1 MAMILPLRPPFSSLL
16 RLRPFPLVT
25 TSLQL
30 ARPLS
35 KTQLPARPKPPP
47 DSEIEES
54 FLKGSGPGGQK
65 INKTN
70 SAVQLKHIPT
80 GIVVKSQATRSR
92 SQNRKIA
99 RDLLALKLDELQNG
113 DQSRTAIVGDH
124 KKKKAAS
131 KAKKSARKYKKLAE
145 EKAAASAAAAGG
157 LTSGEEGTQ
166 PQVLEV
172 RQDIEEDD
180 WDPEEQEEDEENHIP
195 GDAKIPQ
202 RDNFRDGD
210 V

>member
-1 MAMILPLRPPFSSLL
+1 M
-16 RLRPFPLVT
+16 
-25 TSLQL
+25 
-30 ARPLS
+30 
-35 KTQLPARPKPPP
+35 K
-47 DSEIEES
+47 
-54 FLKGSGPGGQK
+54 
-65 INKTN
+65 NKTN

-145 EKAAASAAAAGG
+145 EKAAAAAAG
-157 LTSGEEGTQ
+157 LSSGEEGTQ
-166 PQVLEV
+166 PRVLEEQ
-172 RQDIEEDD
+172 RDNEEDD
-180 WDPEEQEEDEENHIP
+180 WDPEEQEGDEKDQVPRDE
-195 GDAKIPQ
+195 KIPQ
-202 RDNFRDGD
+202 RDNFRVRD